1 MALTKVTN
9 SMILGDVFSVLDY
22 ADLVFTHTAKAGGT
36 NTIPSFQSWKLAIQA
51 ACDAAWDNGGGTVL
65 LPCKGSPY
73 LIDNQIVVKSNTRF
87 ICDEWI
93 ELGDY
98 TTLGHSF
105 VAAGENIEIIN
116 LKIDNNLIY
125 NGISGDN
132 AAVVDGLDPAT
143 GDVDSTYKA
152 NNIKFIGGHVK
163 NCSFGTVDV
172 SSVTGA
178 PLNYY
183 YGGKAFQFETN
194 FENVMVDNVTV
205 ENCAMAI
212 SNVLGSGAEY
222 GPTVYSNIT
231 AIDCG
236 LLAYFSQSTGTQS
249 ASATGENELGDKV
262 QIVLTNFVA
271 VNCAVTGAQNGDLMF
286 APIVLDGAEYVNISN
301 GTVVNS
307 GAAFPKAFVRGRH
320 RYCSISN
327 VTFAGECDSIIN
339 NATTRDEASGYN
351 GIATI
356 YLESAY
362 NKYKFVHQGDHGHV
376 LDSEAGQTY
385 SAPLASMYEVIA
397 DRAASV
403 SEISSA
409 GASRTS
415 FIELLIGSVALYKGT
430 TYSVSVDKPSLF
442 MTIGSTDAVCVGT
455 DAQIGDLD
463 NTAPFYAGKHRT
475 YAATTNTLG
484 NAGTQDFTFTQ
495 ATHGKSAWLV
505 YASGNV
511 TTTEYAYSIM
521 RLDNSSPP
529 AITLV
534 SLGNS
539 ALAFSTPS
547 AGTLRFTNGTTTQSS
562 DLSFIRIA

>member
-22 ADLVFTHTAKAGGT
+22 SSLVFTHTAKSGGI
-36 NTIPSFQSWKLAIQA
+36 NTIASFQSWKLAIQA
-51 ACDAAWDNGGGTVL
+51 ACDAAFANGGGTVL

-116 LKIDNNLIY
+116 LKIDNNFIY
-125 NGISGDN
+125 FGISGDN
-132 AAVVDGLDPAT
+132 AAVVEGLDPAT
-143 GDVDSTYKA
+143 GIVNNAFKA
-152 NNIKFIGGHVK
+152 NNIKFIGGIVK

-172 SSVTGA
+172 NSVTGA

-194 FENVMVDNVTV
+194 FENIMVDNVVV
-205 ENCAMAI
+205 ENCAIAI
-212 SNVLGSGAEY
+212 SNVLGSGAQF
-222 GPTVYSNIT
+222 GPTLYSNIT

-236 LLAYFSQSTGTQS
+236 VFAYFSQSTGTQS
-249 ASATGENELGDKV
+249 ASTAGENELGNKV
-262 QIVLTNFVA
+262 QIVVTNFVA

-286 APIVLDGAEYVNISN
+286 APIILDGAEYVDISN
-301 GTVVNS
+301 GTIVNS
-307 GAAFPKAFVRGRH
+307 GANFPKAFIRGRH
-320 RYCSISN
+320 RFCSISN
-327 VTFAGECDSIIN
+327 VAFSGQCDSIIN

-351 GIATI
+351 GIATV
-356 YLESAY
+356 YLESKY
-362 NKYKFVHQGDHGHV
+362 NKYKFVHQGVHGYI
-376 LDSEAGQTY
+376 LDSDGTQTY
-385 SAPLASMYEVIA
+385 SAPLGSMYEIVA
-397 DRAASV
+397 DRAGSV
-403 SEISSA
+403 GEVSA
-409 GASRTS
+409 AAATRTS
-415 FIELLIGSVALYKGT
+415 FIELLIASAALYKGT
-430 TYSVSVDKPSLF
+430 THSIYVSKPSLF
-442 MTIGSTDAVCVGT
+442 ITIGSTDAVCIGT
-455 DAQIGDLD
+455 NSQIGDIN

-475 YAATTNTLG
+475 SSLTSNTLG
-484 NAGTQDFTFTQ
+484 NAGTQDFSFTQ
-495 ATHGKSAWLV
+495 AVHGKSAWLI

-539 ALAFSTPS
+539 VLAFSTPS
-547 AGTLRFTNGTTTQSS
+547 VGTLRFTNGATTQTS
-562 DLSFIRIA
+562 DLSFVRIA